1 MHNFTAD
8 SSLRARKTNW
18 YILLEFSLTCA
29 GEQASRT
36 RSLACLCLCDE
47 IGLLHPSE
55 LGQKTAL
62 LDILSSFQEVLP
74 DCQSLIK
81 TCLLT
86 IVFWPW
92 LWWIT
97 SFALMCLTPF
107 CLKWW
112 TLPALQLSIE
122 FLWHLL
128 IDLIAFHIVYN
139 HIPVTQDLIL
149 WYKQF
154 SVSFISFY
162 FISVLFNLLIPAI
175 LVEWN
180 INMHIGITCDK
191 MF

>member
-1 MHNFTAD
+1 MASFLTTSFHWHPTLPQTVLWEQENPIGIFFW
-8 SSLRARKTNW
+8 SSVW
-18 YILLEFSLTCA
+18 P
-29 GEQASRT
+29 EQASRT
-36 RSLACLCLCDE
+36 RSPACLCLCDE

-74 DCQSLIK
+74 DCQSLLK
-81 TCLLT
+81 TCLLI

-139 HIPVTQDLIL
+139 HIPVTHDLIL
-149 WYKQF
+149 LYKQF
-154 SVSFISFY
+154 SVTVLSPFILFQY
-162 FISVLFNLLIPAI
+162 F
-175 LVEWN
+175 
-180 INMHIGITCDK
+180 
-191 MF
+191 